1 MEETKALT
9 DELADGVNID
19 LNDNDDLT
27 EAEEMPTEA
36 FELLTD
42 ENIIKALENP
52 SEAVKNA
59 LQGIVNEAVK
69 KALAKNTPKRTTV
82 KTDPITKEQ
91 FSRMSYAERENL
103 YNTNRPLYE
112 KLRNY

>member
-1 MEETKALT
+1 MEEQMKEQTKTLT
-9 DELADGVNID
+9 DELADGVDIPE
-19 LNDNDDLT
+19 
-27 EAEEMPTEA
+27 EAEETPTEA

-82 KTDPITKEQ
+82 KADPITKEQ
-91 FSRMSYAERENL
+91 FSQMSYAERENL

-112 KLRNY
+112 KLKNY

>member
-1 MEETKALT
+1 MEEQTKTLT
-9 DELADGVNID
+9 DELADGVDID
-19 LNDNDDLT
+19 LNADT

-36 FELLTD
+36 VELLTD

-82 KTDPITKEQ
+82 KADPITKEQ
-91 FSRMSYAERENL
+91 FSQMSYAERENL